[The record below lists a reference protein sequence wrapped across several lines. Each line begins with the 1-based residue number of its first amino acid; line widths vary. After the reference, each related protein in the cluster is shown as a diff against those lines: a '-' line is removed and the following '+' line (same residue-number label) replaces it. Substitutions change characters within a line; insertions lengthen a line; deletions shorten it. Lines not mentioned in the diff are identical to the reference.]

1 MKKWKL
7 LGKRAAAFLLGAVM
21 AVNPGLAGTAA
32 ESLLGIVSYAE
43 ERTAS
48 VNATNLNVRSGP
60 GTSYQALAK
69 LSKGAPVTVL
79 GEQTGTDGVVWYQI
93 RYSGSGGE
101 QTGYVSSKYIKFPTA
116 IKSDSDFESYLTKQG
131 FPESYKQGL
140 RELHAQYP
148 NWTFTAFQTNLDW
161 NTALKN
167 ESVIGRN
174 LVASSSISS
183 WKSTETGA
191 YDWGTGTWPGFDGSS
206 WVQASSDIIAYYM
219 DPRNFLNDKY
229 IYQFMKQSYDSS
241 LHTKTGLQNMVS
253 GTFLSGTVS
262 GGSSVSAGTGSS
274 SGSSSSGSATG
285 PGSSS
290 GSSGSSAGLSSP
302 IASISDHKTERVAA
316 TNGPGMAGDGFSSNN
331 ADGET
336 APVSSGTSNKSSGTT
351 SSTAGTTSGSTS
363 APGSSTTGTTSGS
376 TSSGRTSAP
385 GSGTSSS
392 SGTSTGVAQ
401 QSAIGTSYVDI
412 IMNAASESGVNP
424 YILASM
430 ILQEQ
435 GSQGTGRSISGTV
448 SGYQGYYNFFNIEA
462 YQSGSMSAVE
472 RGLWWASQSGTY
484 LRPWNSIEKSI
495 RGGSVYYGENYV
507 KKGQDTL
514 YLKKFNVQGSS
525 PYKHQYMTN
534 VEGAAGE
541 GAKLARAYTD
551 EMKKQALVFKIPVFN
566 NMPETACVKPT
577 VTGSPNNKL
586 SGITIDGYS
595 LTPTFNKDTEKYDL
609 IVDSSVSSVN
619 IRATAI
625 DSKAAVSGAG
635 SISLGSGT
643 TIVKIQVKAENGD
656 VRTYQ
661 VSIAK
666 GNGNGSTTVV
676 SPSTGSSTGSSSS
689 GFTTTGSTVGP
700 GGSTGISNSG
710 SSFGTTGPGSTNSG
724 SQSSYPEGASGS
736 GKLVTSSTGTSGSYP
751 EGATGS
757 GKLVTGN

>member
-285 PGSSS
+285 PEVRQVR
-290 GSSGSSAGLSSP
+290 AE
-302 IASISDHKTERVAA
+302 A
-316 TNGPGMAGDGFSSNN
+316 
-331 ADGET
+331 
-336 APVSSGTSNKSSGTT
+336 APVC
-351 SSTAGTTSGSTS
+351 
-363 APGSSTTGTTSGS
+363 
-376 TSSGRTSAP
+376 RLRLLR
-385 GSGTSSS
+385 
-392 SGTSTGVAQ
+392 
-401 QSAIGTSYVDI
+401 SAII
-412 IMNAASESGVNP
+412 RRSGWQRP
-424 YILASM
+424 MDQAWREMDFLPTM
-430 ILQEQ
+430 Q
-435 GSQGTGRSISGTV
+435 TGRRRRSAAAHRISHRGQPAARLEPPV
-448 SGYQGYYNFFNIEA
+448 AVQAHREA
-462 YQSGSMSAVE
+462 AQLEQLLVQPAAEEQVHREVALPAVRELPREWRSSLQSVLPM
-472 RGLWWASQSGTY
+472 
-484 LRPWNSIEKSI
+484 
-495 RGGSVYYGENYV
+495 
-507 KKGQDTL
+507 
-514 YLKKFNVQGSS
+514 
-525 PYKHQYMTN
+525 
-534 VEGAAGE
+534 
-541 GAKLARAYTD
+541 
-551 EMKKQALVFKIPVFN
+551 
-566 NMPETACVKPT
+566 
-577 VTGSPNNKL
+577 
-586 SGITIDGYS
+586 
-595 LTPTFNKDTEKYDL
+595 
-609 IVDSSVSSVN
+609 
-619 IRATAI
+619 
-625 DSKAAVSGAG
+625 
-635 SISLGSGT
+635 
-643 TIVKIQVKAENGD
+643 
-656 VRTYQ
+656 
-661 VSIAK
+661 
-666 GNGNGSTTVV
+666 
-676 SPSTGSSTGSSSS
+676 
-689 GFTTTGSTVGP
+689 
-700 GGSTGISNSG
+700 
-710 SSFGTTGPGSTNSG
+710 
-724 SQSSYPEGASGS
+724 
-736 GKLVTSSTGTSGSYP
+736 
-751 EGATGS
+751 
-757 GKLVTGN
+757 

>member
-316 TNGPGMAGDGFSSNN
+316 TNGPGMDFLP
-331 ADGET
+331 T
-336 APVSSGTSNKSSGTT
+336 M
-351 SSTAGTTSGSTS
+351 
-363 APGSSTTGTTSGS
+363 
-376 TSSGRTSAP
+376 
-385 GSGTSSS
+385 
-392 SGTSTGVAQ
+392 Q
-401 QSAIGTSYVDI
+401 
-412 IMNAASESGVNP
+412 
-424 YILASM
+424 
-430 ILQEQ
+430 
-435 GSQGTGRSISGTV
+435 TGRRRRSAAAHRISHRGQPAARLEPPV
-448 SGYQGYYNFFNIEA
+448 AVQAHREA
-462 YQSGSMSAVE
+462 AQLEQLLVQPAAEEQVHREVALPAVRELPREWRSSLQSVLPM
-472 RGLWWASQSGTY
+472 
-484 LRPWNSIEKSI
+484 
-495 RGGSVYYGENYV
+495 
-507 KKGQDTL
+507 
-514 YLKKFNVQGSS
+514 
-525 PYKHQYMTN
+525 
-534 VEGAAGE
+534 
-541 GAKLARAYTD
+541 
-551 EMKKQALVFKIPVFN
+551 
-566 NMPETACVKPT
+566 
-577 VTGSPNNKL
+577 
-586 SGITIDGYS
+586 
-595 LTPTFNKDTEKYDL
+595 
-609 IVDSSVSSVN
+609 
-619 IRATAI
+619 
-625 DSKAAVSGAG
+625 
-635 SISLGSGT
+635 
-643 TIVKIQVKAENGD
+643 
-656 VRTYQ
+656 
-661 VSIAK
+661 
-666 GNGNGSTTVV
+666 
-676 SPSTGSSTGSSSS
+676 
-689 GFTTTGSTVGP
+689 
-700 GGSTGISNSG
+700 
-710 SSFGTTGPGSTNSG
+710 
-724 SQSSYPEGASGS
+724 
-736 GKLVTSSTGTSGSYP
+736 
-751 EGATGS
+751 
-757 GKLVTGN
+757 

>member
-183 WKSTETGA
+183 WKSTDPGA

-206 WVQASSDIIAYYM
+206 WVQASSDITAYYM

-290 GSSGSSAGLSSP
+290 GSSGGSAGLSSP
-302 IASISDHKTERVAA
+302 IASISFIRRSGWQRPMDRAWRETDFLPTMQTGRRRRSAAAHRISHRGQPAARLEPPVALQA
-316 TNGPGMAGDGFSSNN
+316 HREAVLAQPAVPRPAAVQTHREVALPAVRELPREWRSSL
-331 ADGET
+331 
-336 APVSSGTSNKSSGTT
+336 
-351 SSTAGTTSGSTS
+351 
-363 APGSSTTGTTSGS
+363 
-376 TSSGRTSAP
+376 
-385 GSGTSSS
+385 
-392 SGTSTGVAQ
+392 
-401 QSAIGTSYVDI
+401 QSALP
-412 IMNAASESGVNP
+412 M
-424 YILASM
+424 
-430 ILQEQ
+430 
-435 GSQGTGRSISGTV
+435 
-448 SGYQGYYNFFNIEA
+448 
-462 YQSGSMSAVE
+462 
-472 RGLWWASQSGTY
+472 
-484 LRPWNSIEKSI
+484 
-495 RGGSVYYGENYV
+495 
-507 KKGQDTL
+507 
-514 YLKKFNVQGSS
+514 
-525 PYKHQYMTN
+525 
-534 VEGAAGE
+534 
-541 GAKLARAYTD
+541 
-551 EMKKQALVFKIPVFN
+551 
-566 NMPETACVKPT
+566 
-577 VTGSPNNKL
+577 
-586 SGITIDGYS
+586 
-595 LTPTFNKDTEKYDL
+595 
-609 IVDSSVSSVN
+609 
-619 IRATAI
+619 
-625 DSKAAVSGAG
+625 
-635 SISLGSGT
+635 
-643 TIVKIQVKAENGD
+643 
-656 VRTYQ
+656 
-661 VSIAK
+661 
-666 GNGNGSTTVV
+666 
-676 SPSTGSSTGSSSS
+676 
-689 GFTTTGSTVGP
+689 
-700 GGSTGISNSG
+700 
-710 SSFGTTGPGSTNSG
+710 
-724 SQSSYPEGASGS
+724 
-736 GKLVTSSTGTSGSYP
+736 
-751 EGATGS
+751 
-757 GKLVTGN
+757 

>member
-229 IYQFMKQSYDSS
+229 IYQFMKQSFDSS

-274 SGSSSSGSATG
+274 SGSSLSGQSA
-285 PGSSS
+285 PGSNVNGFGS
-290 GSSGSSAGLSSP
+290 GSSGTLIAPNGESVGSAGSP
-302 IASISDHKTERVAA
+302 
-316 TNGPGMAGDGFSSNN
+316 
-331 ADGET
+331 
-336 APVSSGTSNKSSGTT
+336 
-351 SSTAGTTSGSTS
+351 
-363 APGSSTTGTTSGS
+363 
-376 TSSGRTSAP
+376 
-385 GSGTSSS
+385 
-392 SGTSTGVAQ
+392 
-401 QSAIGTSYVDI
+401 
-412 IMNAASESGVNP
+412 
-424 YILASM
+424 
-430 ILQEQ
+430 Q
-435 GSQGTGRSISGTV
+435 GSQSPTSAAAPSQSTSGTHAASSVRGDVNGDGKLNIMDILLAQRSIL
-448 SGYQGYYNFFNIEA
+448 
-462 YQSGSMSAVE
+462 
-472 RGLWWASQSGTY
+472 GLGK
-484 LRPWNSIEKSI
+484 LRAEEI
-495 RGGSVYYGENYV
+495 
-507 KKGQDTL
+507 
-514 YLKKFNVQGSS
+514 
-525 PYKHQYMTN
+525 
-534 VEGAAGE
+534 
-541 GAKLARAYTD
+541 ARA
-551 EMKKQALVFKIPVFN
+551 
-566 NMPETACVKPT
+566 
-577 VTGSPNNKL
+577 
-586 SGITIDGYS
+586 
-595 LTPTFNKDTEKYDL
+595 DL
-609 IVDSSVSSVN
+609 
-619 IRATAI
+619 
-625 DSKAAVSGAG
+625 
-635 SISLGSGT
+635 
-643 TIVKIQVKAENGD
+643 
-656 VRTYQ
+656 
-661 VSIAK
+661 
-666 GNGNGSTTVV
+666 NGNGKVDILDV
-676 SPSTGSSTGSSSS
+676 LLMQKKILG
-689 GFTTTGSTVGP
+689 
-700 GGSTGISNSG
+700 
-710 SSFGTTGPGSTNSG
+710 
-724 SQSSYPEGASGS
+724 
-736 GKLVTSSTGTSGSYP
+736 L
-751 EGATGS
+751 
-757 GKLVTGN
+757 

>member
-435 GSQGTGRSISGTV
+435 GSQGTGRSLSLIHISEPT
-448 SGYQGYYNFFNIEA
+448 
-462 YQSGSMSAVE
+462 
-472 RGLWWASQSGTY
+472 
-484 LRPWNSIEKSI
+484 RP
-495 RGGSVYYGENYV
+495 
-507 KKGQDTL
+507 
-514 YLKKFNVQGSS
+514 
-525 PYKHQYMTN
+525 
-534 VEGAAGE
+534 
-541 GAKLARAYTD
+541 
-551 EMKKQALVFKIPVFN
+551 
-566 NMPETACVKPT
+566 
-577 VTGSPNNKL
+577 
-586 SGITIDGYS
+586 
-595 LTPTFNKDTEKYDL
+595 
-609 IVDSSVSSVN
+609 
-619 IRATAI
+619 
-625 DSKAAVSGAG
+625 
-635 SISLGSGT
+635 
-643 TIVKIQVKAENGD
+643 
-656 VRTYQ
+656 
-661 VSIAK
+661 
-666 GNGNGSTTVV
+666 
-676 SPSTGSSTGSSSS
+676 
-689 GFTTTGSTVGP
+689 
-700 GGSTGISNSG
+700 
-710 SSFGTTGPGSTNSG
+710 
-724 SQSSYPEGASGS
+724 
-736 GKLVTSSTGTSGSYP
+736 
-751 EGATGS
+751 
-757 GKLVTGN
+757 

>member
-285 PGSSS
+285 PGS
-290 GSSGSSAGLSSP
+290 
-302 IASISDHKTERVAA
+302 
-316 TNGPGMAGDGFSSNN
+316 
-331 ADGET
+331 
-336 APVSSGTSNKSSGTT
+336 
-351 SSTAGTTSGSTS
+351 
-363 APGSSTTGTTSGS
+363 
-376 TSSGRTSAP
+376 
-385 GSGTSSS
+385 
-392 SGTSTGVAQ
+392 
-401 QSAIGTSYVDI
+401 
-412 IMNAASESGVNP
+412 
-424 YILASM
+424 
-430 ILQEQ
+430 
-435 GSQGTGRSISGTV
+435 
-448 SGYQGYYNFFNIEA
+448 
-462 YQSGSMSAVE
+462 
-472 RGLWWASQSGTY
+472 
-484 LRPWNSIEKSI
+484 
-495 RGGSVYYGENYV
+495 
-507 KKGQDTL
+507 
-514 YLKKFNVQGSS
+514 
-525 PYKHQYMTN
+525 
-534 VEGAAGE
+534 
-541 GAKLARAYTD
+541 
-551 EMKKQALVFKIPVFN
+551 
-566 NMPETACVKPT
+566 
-577 VTGSPNNKL
+577 
-586 SGITIDGYS
+586 
-595 LTPTFNKDTEKYDL
+595 
-609 IVDSSVSSVN
+609 
-619 IRATAI
+619 
-625 DSKAAVSGAG
+625 
-635 SISLGSGT
+635 
-643 TIVKIQVKAENGD
+643 
-656 VRTYQ
+656 
-661 VSIAK
+661 
-666 GNGNGSTTVV
+666 
-676 SPSTGSSTGSSSS
+676 
-689 GFTTTGSTVGP
+689 
-700 GGSTGISNSG
+700 
-710 SSFGTTGPGSTNSG
+710 
-724 SQSSYPEGASGS
+724 
-736 GKLVTSSTGTSGSYP
+736 
-751 EGATGS
+751 
-757 GKLVTGN
+757 

>member
-316 TNGPGMAGDGFSSNN
+316 TNGPGMAGDFLP
-331 ADGET
+331 T
-336 APVSSGTSNKSSGTT
+336 M
-351 SSTAGTTSGSTS
+351 
-363 APGSSTTGTTSGS
+363 
-376 TSSGRTSAP
+376 
-385 GSGTSSS
+385 
-392 SGTSTGVAQ
+392 Q
-401 QSAIGTSYVDI
+401 
-412 IMNAASESGVNP
+412 
-424 YILASM
+424 
-430 ILQEQ
+430 
-435 GSQGTGRSISGTV
+435 TGRRRRSAAAHRISHRGQPAARLEPPV
-448 SGYQGYYNFFNIEA
+448 AVQAHREA
-462 YQSGSMSAVE
+462 AQLEQLLVQPAAEEQVHREVALPAVRELPREWRSSLQSVLPM
-472 RGLWWASQSGTY
+472 
-484 LRPWNSIEKSI
+484 
-495 RGGSVYYGENYV
+495 
-507 KKGQDTL
+507 
-514 YLKKFNVQGSS
+514 
-525 PYKHQYMTN
+525 
-534 VEGAAGE
+534 
-541 GAKLARAYTD
+541 
-551 EMKKQALVFKIPVFN
+551 
-566 NMPETACVKPT
+566 
-577 VTGSPNNKL
+577 
-586 SGITIDGYS
+586 
-595 LTPTFNKDTEKYDL
+595 
-609 IVDSSVSSVN
+609 
-619 IRATAI
+619 
-625 DSKAAVSGAG
+625 
-635 SISLGSGT
+635 
-643 TIVKIQVKAENGD
+643 
-656 VRTYQ
+656 
-661 VSIAK
+661 
-666 GNGNGSTTVV
+666 
-676 SPSTGSSTGSSSS
+676 
-689 GFTTTGSTVGP
+689 
-700 GGSTGISNSG
+700 
-710 SSFGTTGPGSTNSG
+710 
-724 SQSSYPEGASGS
+724 
-736 GKLVTSSTGTSGSYP
+736 
-751 EGATGS
+751 
-757 GKLVTGN
+757 

>member
-316 TNGPGMAGDGFSSNN
+316 TNGPGMADFLP
-331 ADGET
+331 T
-336 APVSSGTSNKSSGTT
+336 M
-351 SSTAGTTSGSTS
+351 
-363 APGSSTTGTTSGS
+363 
-376 TSSGRTSAP
+376 
-385 GSGTSSS
+385 
-392 SGTSTGVAQ
+392 Q
-401 QSAIGTSYVDI
+401 
-412 IMNAASESGVNP
+412 
-424 YILASM
+424 
-430 ILQEQ
+430 
-435 GSQGTGRSISGTV
+435 TGRRRRSAAAHRISHRRQPAARLEPPV
-448 SGYQGYYNFFNIEA
+448 AVQAHREA
-462 YQSGSMSAVE
+462 AQLEQLLVQPAAEEQVHREVALTAVRELPREWRSSLQSVLPM
-472 RGLWWASQSGTY
+472 
-484 LRPWNSIEKSI
+484 
-495 RGGSVYYGENYV
+495 
-507 KKGQDTL
+507 
-514 YLKKFNVQGSS
+514 
-525 PYKHQYMTN
+525 
-534 VEGAAGE
+534 
-541 GAKLARAYTD
+541 
-551 EMKKQALVFKIPVFN
+551 
-566 NMPETACVKPT
+566 
-577 VTGSPNNKL
+577 
-586 SGITIDGYS
+586 
-595 LTPTFNKDTEKYDL
+595 
-609 IVDSSVSSVN
+609 
-619 IRATAI
+619 
-625 DSKAAVSGAG
+625 
-635 SISLGSGT
+635 
-643 TIVKIQVKAENGD
+643 
-656 VRTYQ
+656 
-661 VSIAK
+661 
-666 GNGNGSTTVV
+666 
-676 SPSTGSSTGSSSS
+676 
-689 GFTTTGSTVGP
+689 
-700 GGSTGISNSG
+700 
-710 SSFGTTGPGSTNSG
+710 
-724 SQSSYPEGASGS
+724 
-736 GKLVTSSTGTSGSYP
+736 
-751 EGATGS
+751 
-757 GKLVTGN
+757 

>member
-1 MKKWKL
+1 MLALCRLPVGTVIVCPRSGAVLHLWRLPAALWAGGVLHVAHLRHAVSPVFSGAITALRRYYFFFLICLSFTLGVFLSADLKTTFLFFELMSLGSYVWVVQEETPEALDAGKTYLTIAVLGGLVTLMGLFL
-7 LGKRAAAFLLGAVM
+7 LQHLTGTLVLSELKAACAAVTDRTALWWAALCVFFGFAAKAGVFPLHIWLPKAHPVAPAPASALLSGVLTKAGIFGILVVTVYLLPGSRSWGVLVLILGCITMVLGAVM

-448 SGYQGYYNFFNIEA
+448 SG
-462 YQSGSMSAVE
+462 
-472 RGLWWASQSGTY
+472 
-484 LRPWNSIEKSI
+484 
-495 RGGSVYYGENYV
+495 
-507 KKGQDTL
+507 
-514 YLKKFNVQGSS
+514 
-525 PYKHQYMTN
+525 
-534 VEGAAGE
+534 
-541 GAKLARAYTD
+541 
-551 EMKKQALVFKIPVFN
+551 
-566 NMPETACVKPT
+566 
-577 VTGSPNNKL
+577 L
-586 SGITIDGYS
+586 SG
-595 LTPTFNKDTEKYDL
+595 LL
-609 IVDSSVSSVN
+609 
-619 IRATAI
+619 
-625 DSKAAVSGAG
+625 
-635 SISLGSGT
+635 
-643 TIVKIQVKAENGD
+643 
-656 VRTYQ
+656 
-661 VSIAK
+661 
-666 GNGNGSTTVV
+666 
-676 SPSTGSSTGSSSS
+676 
-689 GFTTTGSTVGP
+689 
-700 GGSTGISNSG
+700 
-710 SSFGTTGPGSTNSG
+710 
-724 SQSSYPEGASGS
+724 
-736 GKLVTSSTGTSGSYP
+736 
-751 EGATGS
+751 
-757 GKLVTGN
+757 